1 MLSSNEINAVVNKI
15 NKIICFRYT
24 KPPIQKL
31 EFNEENSVNTFYET
45 NEKHKRTIIKTRN
58 K

>member
-15 NKIICFRYT
+15 NNIICFRYT

-45 NEKHKRTIIKTRN
+45 NEKHKRTII
-58 K
+58 